1 MEMLLLL
8 INVGPAGVS
17 EVMAL
22 IGDVDKKHAI
32 LVDDMVDSGGT
43 LCKAAEAIMN
53 AGALSVR
60 AYITHGIPL
69 LVMHVK
75 RLRRVY

>member
-43 LCKAAEAIMN
+43 LCKAQKQ
-53 AGALSVR
+53 S
-60 AYITHGIPL
+60 
-69 LVMHVK
+69 
-75 RLRRVY
+75 